1 MELIADTTVL
11 IDLWRFG
18 SKRNRIG
25 DLVAKVGHASLV
37 VPWIT
42 QAEFSRGA
50 LFKGVELI
58 ELESFY
64 GGFLLLPLDRKAMD
78 CYCNLWVAM
87 AGKGK
92 APDYP
97 DLWIAA
103 CAVSRGIP
111 VLTRNARHFAQIP
124 GLEVVTYEVKGRQD

>member
-18 SKRNRIG
+18 GKRNRIA
-25 DLVAKVGHASLV
+25 DLIEKVGEASLV
-37 VPWIT
+37 IPWIT

-50 LFKGVELI
+50 LFNGAEAGDLRA
-58 ELESFY
+58 FY
-64 GGFLLLPLDRKAMD
+64 SGFLLLALDQSTMD
-78 CYCNLWVAM
+78 RYCELWGAM
-87 AGKGK
+87 ARKGK

-111 VLTRNARHFAQIP
+111 VLTRNAKHFVQVP
-124 GLEVVTYEVKGRQD
+124 GLDVIEYHLKS

>member
-25 DLVAKVGHASLV
+25 DLIDKAGDASLV

-50 LFKGVELI
+50 LFKGIKLT

-64 GGFLLLPLDRKAMD
+64 GGFLLLALDQKTMD
-78 CYCNLWVAM
+78 CYCSLWVAM

-103 CAVSRGIP
+103 CAVARGIP
-111 VLTRNARHFAQIP
+111 VLTRNARHFTQIP
-124 GLEVVTYEVKGRQD
+124 GLKVTAYELKG

>member
-1 MELIADTTVL
+1 MELIVDTTVL

-18 SKRNRIG
+18 DKPEKIAQLIDSVG
-25 DLVAKVGHASLV
+25 DASLI

-50 LFKGVELI
+50 LYKGVSMEGLDQ
-58 ELESFY
+58 FY
-64 GGFLLLPLDRKAMD
+64 RSFLLMALDKPTMD
-78 CYCNLWVAM
+78 RYCELWGKM
-87 AGKGK
+87 ARKGK

-103 CAVSRGIP
+103 CASVRKTP
-111 VLTRNARHFAQIP
+111 LVTRNPKHFAAIP
-124 GLEVVTYEVKGRQD
+124 DLTIISYELG

>member
-11 IDLWRFG
+11 IDLWRYHG
-18 SKRNRIG
+18 KRSRLS
-25 DLVAKVGHASLV
+25 DLFAKTGEASLL

-50 LFKGVELI
+50 LCKGVNLGD
-58 ELESFY
+58 LESFY
-64 GGFLLLPLDRKAMD
+64 RGFLLLSLDQRTMD
-78 CYCNLWVAM
+78 CYCRIWVEM
-87 AGKGK
+87 ARKGK

-111 VLTRNARHFAQIP
+111 VLTRNAKHFSGIP
-124 GLEVVTYEVKGRQD
+124 ELEVHGYELKGS

>member
-18 SKRNRIG
+18 GKRNRITE
-25 DLVAKVGHASLV
+25 LIAKVGDASLV

-50 LFKGVELI
+50 LFKGVKLSD
-58 ELESFY
+58 LEVFY
-64 GGFLLLPLDRKAMD
+64 RGFLLLALDQKTMD
-78 CYCNLWVAM
+78 CYCDLWGTM
-87 AGKGK
+87 AKKGK
-92 APDYP
+92 SPDYP

-103 CAVSRGIP
+103 CAVSREIP
-111 VLTRNARHFAQIP
+111 VITRNAKHFANIP
-124 GLEVVTYEVKGRQD
+124 GLEVVAYQLS

>member
-11 IDLWRFG
+11 IDFWRFG
-18 SKRNRIG
+18 SKLKRIG
-25 DLVAKVGHASLV
+25 DLIEKAGGASFV

-42 QAEFSRGA
+42 QAEFSRGT
-50 LFKGVELI
+50 LFKGIELA

-64 GGFLLLPLDRKAMD
+64 SGFLLLALDQKTMD
-78 CYCNLWVAM
+78 CYCHLWVGM
-87 AGKGK
+87 TGKGK

-111 VLTRNARHFAQIP
+111 ALTRNAKHFVQIP
-124 GLEVVTYEVKGRQD
+124 GLEVLAYELKE

>member
-11 IDLWRFG
+11 IDLWRYR
-18 SKRNRIG
+18 KTPHRIVDLSERVG
-25 DLVAKVGHASLV
+25 DAAVL

-50 LFKGVELI
+50 LFKNVSLELLA
-58 ELESFY
+58 EFY
-64 GGFLLLPLDRKAMD
+64 RRFHLVPLDQKTMD
-78 CYCNLWVAM
+78 TYCRLWVVM
-87 AGKGK
+87 ARKGC

-103 CAVSRGIP
+103 SAVSRRSP
-111 VLTRNARHFAQIP
+111 VLTRNPKHFADVPELTVLAYSI
-124 GLEVVTYEVKGRQD
+124 D